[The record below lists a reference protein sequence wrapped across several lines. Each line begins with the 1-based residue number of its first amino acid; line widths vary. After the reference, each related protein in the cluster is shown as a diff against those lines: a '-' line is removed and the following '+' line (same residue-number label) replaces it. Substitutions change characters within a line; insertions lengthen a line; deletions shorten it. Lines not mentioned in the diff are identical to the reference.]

1 MACWLVAWV
10 GGIDGG
16 RLAAV
21 VVLLPAAEG
30 VGVGERSGVER
41 FGCARA
47 RRVYL
52 VEGGS
57 TCT

>member
-1 MACWLVAWV
+1 MTCWLVARV

-30 VGVGERSGVER
+30 R
-41 FGCARA
+41 
-47 RRVYL
+47 
-52 VEGGS
+52 GGRWREIRG
-57 TCT
+57 